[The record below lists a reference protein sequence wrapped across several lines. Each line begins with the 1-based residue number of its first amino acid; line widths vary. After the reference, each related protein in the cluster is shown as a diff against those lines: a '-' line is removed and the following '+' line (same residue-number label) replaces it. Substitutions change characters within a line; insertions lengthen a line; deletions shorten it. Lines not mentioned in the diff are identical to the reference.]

1 MDKFDRNLD
10 ALDYQI
16 AFFTT
21 FGLNG
26 AEIAKQLGKNKST
39 INRRL
44 HNNLLI
50 AEINFRRNQLFDTYA
65 AKYATFTHLA
75 LDRGIEKLRNGEDIS
90 FKEQISL
97 FQNADCIVGLHGAGF
112 ANLVFCEPNTKVV
125 EFQSDTAGDMF
136 KNLSLKNNLK
146 YENIS
151 IKPKTILQNNQLG
164 DIEIPVKTLEKM
176 FA

>member
-1 MDKFDRNLD
+1 MDKFDRDLD
-10 ALDYQI
+10 VIDYQI

-26 AEIAKQLGKNKST
+26 AEVAKQLGKNKST

-65 AKYATFTHLA
+65 AKYAIFTQLA

-90 FKEQISL
+90 FKEISDISKGFNQVYFKDVPCL
-97 FQNADCIVGLHGAGF
+97 FLRLF
-112 ANLVFCEPNTKVV
+112 
-125 EFQSDTAGDMF
+125 
-136 KNLSLKNNLK
+136 
-146 YENIS
+146 
-151 IKPKTILQNNQLG
+151 
-164 DIEIPVKTLEKM
+164 
-176 FA
+176 